1 MARANGG
8 EPKGP
13 PEIEL
18 EVSWSVY
25 DEVKPI
31 MKSGVGVGG
40 GGEGADDEED
50 NTGGAAVVTGSLHVE
65 VLRATDLSKPSSS
78 LRGKMSSDKVMPQ
91 VVLSVSHQ
99 RAKTSQA
106 RGINPT
112 FNEHFDFPDISSL
125 DELTLN
131 VVHPGKT
138 TITGAPADRFMG
150 AAVVPLHGVVKSGS
164 INGVYA
170 LEGVKSGE
178 VHLNLMY
185 RVEKNYD
192 ILAMETAM
200 KEAEAAAA
208 AAKLAKQESIKAM
221 AKAAKQASISKKIK
235 NAPASAAESAAADP
249 DMNTPVKER
258 KSLDGS
264 NRRSDR
270 LDDDD
275 DFFGK

>member
-1 MARANGG
+1 M
-8 EPKGP
+8 
-13 PEIEL
+13 
-18 EVSWSVY
+18 SWSVY

-31 MKSGVGVGG
+31 MNRPASAAVARVPM
-40 GGEGADDEED
+40 
-50 NTGGAAVVTGSLHVE
+50 TRRTTRGAAVVTGSLHVE

-78 LRGKMSSDKVMPQ
+78 LTGKMSSDKVMPQ
-91 VVLSVSHQ
+91 VVLSVSRQ

-164 INGVYA
+164 ISGVYA

-221 AKAAKQASISKKIK
+221 AMAAKQVSILKKIK
-235 NAPASAAESAAADP
+235 NAPRARESAAADP
-249 DMNTPVKER
+249 DMNTPVKEEIA
-258 KSLDGS
+258 
-264 NRRSDR
+264 RRVQQTIRSTGR
-270 LDDDD
+270 RR
-275 DFFGK
+275 